1 MSNEKT
7 NDALSPEAAQL
18 VEDRIAEIVE
28 ETPNVHDCLFRI
40 VSENM
45 KLKSDLVRMRNALER
60 CYDLIDKI
68 TGSPEFSQFI
78 PQPTQQQQT

>member
-18 VEDRIAEIVE
+18 VEDRIAEIAE
-28 ETPNVHDCLFRI
+28 ETPNVHDCVFRI

-45 KLKSDLVRMRNALER
+45 KLKADL
-60 CYDLIDKI
+60 
-68 TGSPEFSQFI
+68 
-78 PQPTQQQQT
+78 QT